1 MFERAGEKIEREQ
14 LGNDHARAR
23 ACIARKW
30 ATVLFREPARLTQLT
45 EKSRLFW
52 LTNGSL
58 KNNNV
63 LTMIGVKTILIK
75 LLNEIILTMSHNFF
89 KNALICY
96 EKRILLNICI

>member
-1 MFERAGEKIEREQ
+1 MESYWLMGISA
-14 LGNDHARAR
+14 
-23 ACIARKW
+23 
-30 ATVLFREPARLTQLT
+30 LFHEPARLTQLT

-52 LTNGSL
+52 LTIGSL